1 MAILYEKGEGVEKDY
16 EKAFALFKKA
26 SEMGHAPAQT
36 NLARYYLGNY
46 GHEKNLSEAFKL
58 YSEAALSGGPSDTG
72 WPEAQ
77 YQLAKSYKKGIGTE
91 INPDIS
97 MYWLQQAAL
106 QGHSEAKKELQ
117 SSTNPQQNP

>member
-1 MAILYEKGEGVEKDY
+1 MIHPYSLACIILR
-16 EKAFALFKKA
+16 FC

-36 NLARYYLGNY
+36 NLAGYYLGNY

-77 YQLAKSYKKGIGTE
+77 YQLAKAYKKGMGTE
-91 INPDIS
+91 INQDLS

-117 SSTNPQQNP
+117 TATNTQQNP